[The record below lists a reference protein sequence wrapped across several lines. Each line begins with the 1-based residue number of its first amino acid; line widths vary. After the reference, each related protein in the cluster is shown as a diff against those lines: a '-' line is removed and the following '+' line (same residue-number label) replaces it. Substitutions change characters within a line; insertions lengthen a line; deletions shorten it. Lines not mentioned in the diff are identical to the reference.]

1 MVPELEFVVGEP
13 DTAVALG
20 SGDVPVLAT
29 PRLLAWLEAA
39 TVAAAAPE
47 LEPGRTTV
55 GTRVEL
61 EHLAPCGVG
70 TAVTV
75 TADLAHRDGWLLRF
89 AVAAHDAAGRL
100 LASGT
105 VTRVA
110 VDRQRFIDRL

>member
-1 MVPELEFVVGEP
+1 MPELEFVVGEP

-39 TVAAAAPE
+39 TVAAAAPV

-55 GTRVEL
+55 GTRVDL

-70 TAVTV
+70 TVVTV
-75 TADLAHRDGWLLRF
+75 TADVAHRDGRLLRF
-89 AVAAHDAAGRL
+89 AVAAHDADGRL

-105 VTRVA
+105 VTRVD
-110 VDRQRFIDRL
+110 VDRKRFLDRL